1 MVYVEK
7 ITGKQLL
14 VSQAIHAWQLD
25 GKGGVLPITDDTV
38 ASGSMPCWLHFDYEQ
53 PESLAWLNAT
63 ELLPESFKD
72 ALAGESCRPRVSR
85 QGEGTLIVLRSVN
98 LNNESLPDPLVT
110 LRVYLTESLIV
121 STRHRPIHAID
132 EVGQDLMNHSG
143 PTHVGGWLVDILD
156 ALTDR
161 VSDFIDDIHGR
172 VIELEDGLLEQEVPE
187 RGEIALIR
195 KQLIVLR
202 RHLMPQRDV
211 FSRLANERF
220 PWMSNEDRHR
230 MQDIAERLGRGLDDL
245 DATIA
250 RTAVIVDEINSL
262 LADAMNRRTYTM
274 SLMAMLF
281 LPATF
286 LTGLFGVNLGG
297 IPGGDKGNAFA
308 IFCLCLGVLGGGV
321 LWWLKRSKWL

>member
-1 MVYVEK
+1 MEK
-7 ITGKQLL
+7 ITGKQLAI
-14 VSQAIHAWQLD
+14 SQAIHAWQLD
-25 GKGGVLPITDDTV
+25 GKGGVLPVADITE
-38 ASGSMPCWLHFDYEQ
+38 ASSTSPCWLHFDYEQ
-53 PESLAWLNAT
+53 PESLTWLSKT
-63 ELLPESFKD
+63 TLLPDSFKD
-72 ALAGESCRPRVSR
+72 ALSGESCRPRVSR
-85 QGEGTLIVLRSVN
+85 QGEGTLVVLRSIN

-110 LRVYLTESLIV
+110 LRVYLTDSLIV

-132 EVGQDLMNHSG
+132 EVTHELLNHNG
-143 PTHVGGWLVDILD
+143 PKNVGEWLVEVLD
-156 ALTDR
+156 ELTDR

-172 VIELEDGLLEQEVPE
+172 VIELEDGLLEQVVPE
-187 RGEIALIR
+187 RGEVALIR

-211 FSRLANERF
+211 FSRLANERL
-220 PWMSNEDRHR
+220 PWMNSEDRHR
-230 MQDIAERLGRGLDDL
+230 MQDIAERLGRVLDDL

-297 IPGGDKGNAFA
+297 IPGGGKSGAFA
-308 IFCLCLGVLGGGV
+308 IFCLCLATIGGGI